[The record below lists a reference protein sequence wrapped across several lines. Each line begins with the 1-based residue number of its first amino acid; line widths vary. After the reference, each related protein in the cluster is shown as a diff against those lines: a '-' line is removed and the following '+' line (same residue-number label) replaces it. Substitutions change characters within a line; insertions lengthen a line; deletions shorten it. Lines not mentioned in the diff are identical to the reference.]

1 MKILIFRYYYKR
13 DNIIKFIKALV
24 LLVLIILW
32 GRKFI
37 IKIRII
43 INIQKPKYCKESVE
57 FFCHEQK

>member
-13 DNIIKFIKALV
+13 DNIIKFIKA
-24 LLVLIILW
+24 LVLIILW

-43 INIQKPKYCKESVE
+43 INIQKPKYYKESVE